1 MSLKIHNQFE
11 THLFLLA
18 RFQAALRLGQ
28 TLGERKEQAGDVTHV
43 VDVGAELG
51 GFAGTDLLRQLGKEI
66 LAQLVIGRAL
76 LGDSLLLTLQGA
88 NFLVQMLY
96 ELIL

>member
-1 MSLKIHNQFE
+1 
-11 THLFLLA
+11 
-18 RFQAALRLGQ
+18 
-28 TLGERKEQAGDVTHV
+28 VTHV

-51 GFAGTDLLRQLGKEI
+51 GFAGSDLLRQFGEEV

-88 NFLVQMLY
+88 NFLVQMLD

>member
-1 MSLKIHNQFE
+1 
-11 THLFLLA
+11 
-18 RFQAALRLGQ
+18 
-28 TLGERKEQAGDVTHV
+28 VTHV

-88 NFLVQMLY
+88 NFLVQMLD
-96 ELIL
+96 ELILLRGEKKWVKYRISKHIYEKFEKEKKPR